1 MKKMQHTILM
11 EVQGK
16 IFTRERDFELLKQQ
30 YEKEIEK
37 NKEEFKKELVAKE
50 KKAKNFDEIM

>member
-1 MKKMQHTILM
+1 MQHTILM

>member
-1 MKKMQHTILM
+1 MQHTILM

-37 NKEEFKKELVAKE
+37 NKEEFGGYKNKQITKKKRFY
-50 KKAKNFDEIM
+50 K